1 MATDGHYL
9 PRWQAYAVLSD
20 PARRRKYDD
29 EGFSAVANQ
38 PRGDPGAVFA
48 MMFGER
54 QFEDYVGELTT
65 VMQMRLAD
73 SPAFASK
80 EAQVA
85 ELKRLQK
92 ERELNLA
99 KKLALRLDGWLAD
112 KEGFV
117 REMLRVLANLLK
129 LNLGGLMCAAI
140 GLMYE
145 LTAESILGVQGRFA
159 QVMTLVTPDCPLM
172 TIEFRDRFAQLGFG
186 GANETVHQM
195 ATASRMVSAMSA
207 LSEDKAKAAEHPSQR
222 VGAEKLE
229 TNMFH
234 IMALDIESTVAAAA
248 KLCLFD
254 TSISKAVRRERA
266 SGLLKVGLI
275 FQGKLPGLQPPDIAT

>member
-159 QVMTLVTPDCPLM
+159 Q
-172 TIEFRDRFAQLGFG
+172 LGFG
-186 GANETVHQM
+186 GANETLHQM